1 MNNNNVHEGL
11 DFVQSVDHNLKWI
24 KQLATDH
31 DVSQGLV
38 ASAALM
44 TMTMMDHHRFN
55 MILTKINSDLE
66 TIRSTLCPSS
76 SSPILTKPQ

>member
-1 MNNNNVHEGL
+1 MNNNGIQEGL
-11 DFVQSVDHNLKWI
+11 DFVQSVDHNLRWI
-24 KQLATDH
+24 KQMALDH

-55 MILTKINSDLE
+55 MILTQMNSDLE
-66 TIRSTLCPSS
+66 IIRATLCQSS
-76 SSPILTKPQ
+76 SSPIPTKAQ